1 MFKNLSFY
9 LSIEERGSANVMQH
23 FQKIT
28 KEELKEISS
37 RGGKKSVEIKRR
49 KKELKETL
57 ELLLSLP
64 MRRGK
69 IKDAELLKAFNDIK
83 KDTNTDVQTA
93 IISQLCQLALKGD
106 IKAIHEI
113 TLILNGTSKDA
124 IEDKQL
130 ELGFDFLVRQRRQLK
145 ELNEEDENGN

>member
-1 MFKNLSFY
+1 
-9 LSIEERGSANVMQH
+9 MQH

-145 ELNEEDENGN
+145 QLNEEDENGN

>member
-1 MFKNLSFY
+1 
-9 LSIEERGSANVMQH
+9 MQH